1 MPACEMCGREAELV
15 KAVVE
20 GAPLDVCGGCARFGK
35 IVSRPQL
42 RNPERKQAQR
52 APMPRRKEA
61 VELILP
67 DYAEKVRNAREKLG
81 LTQEE
86 FSKKLNERESFMQK
100 IESGQMKP
108 SIEMARKLEKELHII
123 IVENF
128 EEGEVPI
135 ETPKSKT
142 DGFTLGDF
150 IKDKRK
156 K

>member
-20 GAPLDVCGGCARFGK
+20 GSQLDVCMGCARFGK
-35 IVSRPQL
+35 IVSRPQF
-42 RNPERKQAQR
+42 RQRDAKQAPR
-52 APMPRRKEA
+52 APLPKRKET

-67 DYAEKVRNAREKLG
+67 DYSEKIRNAREKLG

-108 SIEMARKLEKELHII
+108 SIDMARKLEKELHITLI
-123 IVENF
+123 ENY